1 LEQDINF
8 ITRVLARITPTCQ
21 DATRLLSESMDRTL
35 PRRTRIALTV
45 HLLICRGC
53 RAYRRQLQRIRG
65 ALTEAGDKSP
75 LPADAKERLKQ
86 AFRDKHQ

>member
-1 LEQDINF
+1 LGQDIDL
-8 ITRVLARITPTCQ
+8 ITKFLTRIRPTCQ

-35 PRRTRIALTV
+35 PRRTRIALVV

-65 ALTEAGDKSP
+65 ALAEAGDKSP
-75 LPADAKERLKQ
+75 LPADERLKQ